1 MIGNKTN
8 KEKKMRKYIH
18 SLLAFTAIVSFAS
31 CSSED
36 NNIAENGDN
45 TKVMTFTATQEDNAP
60 ATRTAI
66 SSTNNKAI
74 VWESGDQISVL
85 DGSENNQFTLKS
97 GEETNSATFG
107 GTANASATTYT
118 AVYPYQS
125 GATLSGNSVNNV
137 TLKATQTATPG
148 SFDKTTALMM
158 AQGNSTNLSFKNAVG
173 YVKVT
178 PNFDCKK
185 IELKAADGDVA
196 LAGTGTLSYNNGEP
210 TITFTSG
217 TSSTIAL
224 VPNGENTITA
234 GTPYYIAVP
243 AVSLKRMWSISFTTS
258 EDTKVY
264 TRKGAKPIEFQRNK
278 IINLGEFNTDD
289 DYWYDEYRGIV
300 KKTQEVDLGL
310 TIEGTGGKQYK
321 VYFAKSNLTATGLA
335 TKESDFGDY
344 FAWGAAE
351 PNYKSYTRT
360 VSGSSV
366 TVEVSDSEWK
376 EDKPNG
382 YAYDP
387 TLSKEYAEDED
398 FVMADDPARKILGGD
413 WQVPTKTIW
422 KALKAAIDAKTIS
435 SSSGNVEIEG
445 IKGRK
450 ITKIGDSNTYIFLPH
465 AGWFEYINY
474 KYNNSF
480 FYWTSTKGS
489 GGAIESFEFSGKSA
503 SMGLNATDRRWGMPI
518 RAVRLVAE

>member
-74 VWESGDQISVL
+74 VWKSGDQISVF
-85 DGSENNQFTLKS
+85 DGSKNNQFTLKS
-97 GEETNSATFG
+97 GEEMNSATFG
-107 GTANASATTYT
+107 GTAAASATTYT

-137 TLKATQTATPG
+137 TLKATQTATEG

-158 AQGNSTNLSFKNAVG
+158 AQGSSTNLAFKNAVG

-178 PNFDCKK
+178 PKFDCKK

-243 AVSLKRMWSISFTTS
+243 AVSLKRMWSISFTTL
-258 EDTKVY
+258 DGTQVY

-278 IINLGEFNTDD
+278 IINLGEFNTGD
-289 DYWYDEYRGIV
+289 DYWYDEQRGIV

-351 PNYKSYTRT
+351 PNYKTYTRT

-366 TVEVSDSEWK
+366 TVKVGEWK
-376 EDKPNG
+376 DDKPNG
-382 YAYDP
+382 YNYDP
-387 TLSKEYAEDED
+387 TLSKTYGNDED

-422 KALKAAIDAKTIS
+422 NALQAAINA
-435 SSSGNVEIEG
+435 NVKIDD
-445 IKGRK
+445 INGRK
-450 ITKIGDSNTYIFLPH
+450 ISKIGDSNTYIFLPN
-465 AGWFEYINY
+465 AGWFQSKEY
-474 KYNNSF
+474 KYENF
-480 FYWTSTKGS
+480 FLYWTGTTGS
-489 GGAIESFEFSGKSA
+489 SGAIESFKFSGAA
-503 SMGLNATDRRWGMPI
+503 STSFNPTDRKYGMPI
-518 RAVRLVAE
+518 RAVRLFAE

>member
-8 KEKKMRKYIH
+8 KEKKMRKYIY
-18 SLLAFTAIVSFAS
+18 SLLAFAAIVSFAS

-74 VWESGDQISVL
+74 VWKSGDQISVF
-85 DGSENNQFTLKS
+85 DDSKNNQFTLKS
-97 GEETNSATFG
+97 GEETNSATFEG
-107 GTANASATTYT
+107 SAASANTYT

-125 GATLSGNSVNNV
+125 GATLSGKTVNNV
-137 TLKATQTATPG
+137 TLKATQTATEG

-158 AQGNSTNLSFKNAVG
+158 ALGNSTNLAFKNAVG

-178 PNFDCKK
+178 PNFDCSK
-185 IELKAADGDVA
+185 IELKAFNNFEKSVV
-196 LAGTGTLSYNNGEP
+196 LAGTGKLSYNNGEP
-210 TITFTSG
+210 TLDLSSAQKKDYAITLEGYILSG
-217 TSSTIAL
+217 KS
-224 VPNGENTITA
+224 
-234 GTPYYIAVP
+234 YYIAVP
-243 AVSLKRMWSISFTTS
+243 PVTLKAGWTIKFKATDGKEYSRMGKKDITFT
-258 EDTKVY
+258 
-264 TRKGAKPIEFQRNK
+264 RNK
-278 IINLGEFNTDD
+278 VTDLGTFDNTNDVT
-289 DYWYDEYRGIV
+289 YWYNPRGNV
-300 KKTQEVDLGL
+300 TAEQEVDLGL
-310 TIEGTGGKQYK
+310 TVIIGTKSYK
-321 VYFAKSNLTATGLA
+321 VIFAKSNLTATGLA
-335 TKESDFGDY
+335 TNVSDFGDY

-360 VSGSSV
+360 VSG

-376 EDKPNG
+376 YDKPNG

-387 TLSKEYAEDED
+387 TLSKTYGNDED

-422 KALKAAIDAKTIS
+422 NALMGAIGTKIS
-435 SSSGNVEIEG
+435 SSNGNVEKDG

-450 ITKIGDSNTYIFLPH
+450 ITKIGDNETYIFLPH
-465 AGWFEYINY
+465 AGWFQSKDY
-474 KYNNSF
+474 KYDNNF
-480 FYWTSTKGS
+480 FYWTSTKDS
-489 GGAIESFEFSGKSA
+489 SGAIAMFVFSGKSA
-503 SMGLNATDRRWGMPI
+503 YMNLSTTDGRLGMPI

>member
-18 SLLAFTAIVSFAS
+18 SLLAFAAIVPFAS

-74 VWESGDQISVL
+74 VWKSGDQISVL

-107 GTANASATTYT
+107 GTADASATTYT

-178 PNFDCKK
+178 PKFDCKK

-196 LAGTGTLSYNNGEP
+196 LAGTGTLTWNEGNPKIVLTEGLSY
-210 TITFTSG
+210 TITLDGDMKKG
-217 TSSTIAL
+217 TS
-224 VPNGENTITA
+224 
-234 GTPYYIAVP
+234 YYIAVP

-278 IINLGEFNTDD
+278 IINLGEFNTGD
-289 DYWYDEYRGIV
+289 DYWYDEHRGIV
-300 KKTQEVDLGL
+300 KEAQEVDLGL
-310 TIEGTGGKQYK
+310 TIRQNETNYK

-335 TKESDFGDY
+335 ENETDYGDY
-344 FAWGAAE
+344 FAWGATE
-351 PNYKSYTRT
+351 PWY
-360 VSGSSV
+360 SS
-366 TVEVSDSEWK
+366 
-376 EDKPNG
+376 
-382 YAYDP
+382 
-387 TLSKEYAEDED
+387 
-398 FVMADDPARKILGGD
+398 F
-413 WQVPTKTIW
+413 
-422 KALKAAIDAKTIS
+422 
-435 SSSGNVEIEG
+435 SGNTFTW
-445 IKGRK
+445 K
-450 ITKIGDSNTYIFLPH
+450 DNF
-465 AGWFEYINY
+465 N
-474 KYNNSF
+474 
-480 FYWTSTKGS
+480 
-489 GGAIESFEFSGKSA
+489 GGYT
-503 SMGLNATDRRWGMPI
+503 LDT
-518 RAVRLVAE
+518 

>member
-18 SLLAFTAIVSFAS
+18 SLLAFAAIVSFAS

-85 DGSENNQFTLKS
+85 DGSNNNQFTLKS
-97 GEETNSATFG
+97 GEETNSAIFE
-107 GTANASATTYT
+107 GTAASATTYT

-125 GATLSGNSVNNV
+125 GATLSGKSVNNV

-158 AQGNSTNLSFKNAVG
+158 AQGNSTNLAFKNAVG

-178 PNFDCKK
+178 PKFDCSK
-185 IELKAADGDVA
+185 IELKAFNNSVV
-196 LAGTGTLSYNNGEP
+196 LAGTGTLSYNNGDPKLDLSSAP
-210 TITFTSG
+210 TKDYAITLEGTISSG
-217 TSSTIAL
+217 KS
-224 VPNGENTITA
+224 
-234 GTPYYIAVP
+234 YYIAVP
-243 AVSLKRMWSISFTTS
+243 PVTLKAGWTIKFKATDGTEYSRMGKKDITFT
-258 EDTKVY
+258 
-264 TRKGAKPIEFQRNK
+264 RNK
-278 IINLGEFNTDD
+278 VTDLGTFDNTNSVT
-289 DYWYDEYRGIV
+289 YWYDPRGTKV
-300 KKTQEVDLGL
+300 TAEQEVDLGL
-310 TIEGTGGKQYK
+310 KVTIGTKRYR
-321 VYFAKSNLTATGLA
+321 VIFAKRNLTANGLA

-344 FAWGAAE
+344 FAWGFAE

-360 VSGSSV
+360 VSESGV
-366 TVEVSDSEWK
+366 TVVVSEWK
-376 EDKPNG
+376 DDKPKG
-382 YAYDP
+382 YEYDP
-387 TLSKEYAEDED
+387 SLSKTYGNYED

-413 WQVPTKTIW
+413 WQVPTGTIW
-422 KALKAAIDAKTIS
+422 GALQTAINAKTIS
-435 SSSGNVEIEG
+435 SSNGNVDKDG

-450 ITKIGDSNTYIFLPH
+450 LAKSGDDGTYIFLPN
-465 AGWFEYINY
+465 AGLFTYKNY
-474 KYNNSF
+474 NYNNNF
-480 FYWTSTKGS
+480 YYWTSTTGD
-489 GGAIESFEFSGKSA
+489 GGAIECFEFNGNGKTYFNS
-503 SMGLNATDRRWGMPI
+503 TDRRWGMPI